1 MRISDRPLT
10 FATLVGEVQACRK
23 CERMADSA
31 RVLNHGAG
39 SLRARAMFIGEA
51 PGRLG
56 ADNTELPFHG
66 DTAGNNF
73 EDLLTSANIDRSEIF
88 ITNAVLC
95 NPKDSKG
102 NNATPIASEISNC
115 SGFLRRQLELLD
127 PAVVV
132 TLGAVALE
140 ALEAIAPHGLSLR
153 EHVRT
158 KNEWHGRLLIP
169 LYHPG
174 QRAMIHRSL
183 ANQRSDYQFVAETLQ
198 RLHTSRRLTSSPTK
212 GDVLGLAKYIV
223 RIKGRV
229 SYFELHKLAYL
240 AEYLH
245 VRQTGARLTKGYF
258 IRQKDG
264 PYCTDLQLGRLQ
276 KAEPALQVTRAEGQ
290 LFLSL
295 SSGHSTHLFEEA
307 DLDGA
312 AKAAVLDAIQRYT
325 YASEADL
332 KTAVYMT
339 APMRNILR
347 KEQTQK
353 LSMFN
358 APIDF
363 LAAR

>member
-1 MRISDRPLT
+1 
-10 FATLVGEVQACRK
+10 
-23 CERMADSA
+23 MADSA

-66 DTAGNNF
+66 DVAGNNF
-73 EDLLTSANIDRSEIF
+73 EDLLAAAGIDRGEIF

-95 NPKDSKG
+95 NPKDAKG
-102 NNATPIASEISNC
+102 NNATPIGQEIANC
-115 SGFLRRQLELLD
+115 SRFLRRQIQLVD
-127 PAVVV
+127 PAIVI
-132 TLGAVALE
+132 TLGSVALE
-140 ALEAIAPHGLSLR
+140 ALDSIEPHGLSLR
-153 EHVRT
+153 DSVRT
-158 KNEWHGRLLIP
+158 SNSWNGRILIP

-183 ANQRSDYQFVAETLQ
+183 ANQRSDYQFVAETL
-198 RLHTSRRLTSSPTK
+198 RRLGGTPRRPSSPTRGDALALARCIIEMK
-212 GDVLGLAKYIV
+212 GK
-223 RIKGRV
+223 V

-240 AEYLH
+240 VEYLH
-245 VRQTGARLTKGYF
+245 VRKTGERLTNAYF

-264 PYCTDLQLGRLQ
+264 PYCTDLQVTRLQ
-276 KAEPALQVTRAEGQ
+276 RADRNLQVHKDEGQ
-290 LFLSL
+290 LFLSF
-295 SSGHSTHLFEEA
+295 SSGHSTHLFSDPSFNA
-307 DLDGA
+307 AGA
-312 AKAAVLDAIQRYT
+312 AVVQEAIQRYS
-325 YASEADL
+325 YGSEADL

-347 KEQTQK
+347 KEQSEK
-353 LSMFN
+353 ISLFN